1 MPPAARLDS
10 PLPLP
15 SGAILPNRFVKAAMS
30 EVLADPSTGEPTE
43 ALARVYERWGKGGAG
58 MLLTGNVIVDMAGRT
73 EPGNVVIVDER
84 HLAGLR
90 RWAEAG
96 QANGAKMW
104 MQINHAGRQTPKKLA
119 RVPVSP
125 SDVGLR
131 GTFGLYARPRALETH
146 EITDLVQRFAFAAAV
161 AKDAGFSGVQIHG
174 AHGYLVSQFL
184 SPLANRRDDEWG
196 GDAERRRRFLL
207 DIVRAMRKA
216 VGPEFPVG
224 VKLNSADF
232 QRGGF
237 TIEESM
243 DVARALEAERID
255 LLEVSGGNYER
266 PAMMSG
272 GEIAKTVRAST
283 EAREAYFLDYARQI
297 RAITKTPLLL
307 TGGLRSAAAMREVI
321 ASGAVDAIGLGRPL
335 AYEPDLPARILASTT
350 EGARAVNLT
359 TGIRKID
366 DLLQLMWF
374 QAQIH
379 RMGEGHDPDP
389 QLGKLRALRHGF
401 GNMLRSQRGR
411 ALPATP
417 VAAPNSGE
425 A

>member
-1 MPPAARLDS
+1 MDAAAALGS
-10 PLPLP
+10 ALPLP
-15 SGAILPNRFVKAAMS
+15 SGAVLPNRIVKAAMS
-30 EVLADPSTGEPTE
+30 EVLADALTGEPGD
-43 ALARVYERWGKGGAG
+43 ALARLYERWGKGGAG

-73 EPGNVVIVDER
+73 EPGNVVVVDER
-84 HLAGLR
+84 HLPGLR

-96 QANGAKMW
+96 QANGAKVW

-119 RVPVSP
+119 RVPVAP
-125 SDVGLR
+125 SAVGLQ
-131 GTFGLYARPRALETH
+131 GMFGLYGKPRALESH
-146 EITDLVQRFAFAAAV
+146 EITDLVERYAFAAAL
-161 AKDAGFSGVQIHG
+161 AKEAGFSGVQIHG

-184 SPLANRRDDEWG
+184 SPRANVRDDEWG
-196 GDAERRRRFLL
+196 GDPERRRRFLL
-207 DIVRAMRKA
+207 EIVRAMRKA
-216 VGPEFPVG
+216 VGPAFPVG

-243 DVARALEAERID
+243 DVARALEAEGID

-272 GEIAKTVRAST
+272 SEIATTDRAST
-283 EAREAYFLDYARQI
+283 VAREGYFLEYAKQI
-297 RAITKTPLLL
+297 REITKTPLLL
-307 TGGLRSAAAMREVI
+307 TGGLRSAAAMTHAVE
-321 ASGAVDAIGLGRPL
+321 SGAVDAIGLGRPL
-335 AYEPDLPARILASTT
+335 AYEPDLPARILAGIT
-350 EGARAVNLT
+350 ERARAVKLT

-379 RMGEGHDPDP
+379 RMGEGQDPDP
-389 QLGKLRALRHGF
+389 ELGKLRALAFGF
-401 GNMLRSQRGR
+401 GNMLRNHKRR
-411 ALPATP
+411 ALPATT
-417 VAAPNSGE
+417 AATES

>member
-1 MPPAARLDS
+1 MDAAASLAS

-15 SGAILPNRFVKAAMS
+15 SGAVLPNRLVKASMS
-30 EVLADPSTGEPTE
+30 EVLADPQTGEPSD
-43 ALARVYERWGKGGAG
+43 ALARVYERWGRGGAG
-58 MLLTGNVIVDMAGRT
+58 MLLTGNVIVDFAGRT
-73 EPGNVVIVDER
+73 EPGNVVIRDER
-84 HLAGLR
+84 HLPGLR

-96 QANGAKMW
+96 QADGAKMW
-104 MQINHAGRQTPKKLA
+104 MQISHAGRQTPKKLA

-131 GTFGLYARPRALETH
+131 GMYGLYGKPRALAGH
-146 EITDLVQRFAFAAAV
+146 EIEDLVARFGFAAGL
-161 AKDAGFSGVQIHG
+161 AKEAGFSGVQIHG

-196 GDAERRRRFLL
+196 GDPERRRRFLL
-207 DIVRAMRKA
+207 EIVRAIKRN

-243 DVARALEAERID
+243 DVARALEAEGVD

-272 GEIAKTVRAST
+272 GEIGGKGRAST
-283 EAREAYFLDYARQI
+283 ERREAYFLEYARRI
-297 RAITKTPLLL
+297 RDVTKMPLML
-307 TGGLRSAAAMREVI
+307 TGGLRSAAAMTDAI

-335 AYEPDLPARILASTT
+335 AYEPDLPARLLAGTS
-350 EGARAVNLT
+350 ERALAVKLT
-359 TGIRKID
+359 TGLRKLD

-379 RMGEGHDPDP
+379 RMGEGRDPDP
-389 QLGKLRALRHGF
+389 QLGKLRALAFGF
-401 GNMLRSQRGR
+401 GNMLRTRHR
-411 ALPATP
+411 ALAPAST
-417 VAAPNSGE
+417 VAEGA
-425 A
+425 

>member
-1 MPPAARLDS
+1 
-10 PLPLP
+10 
-15 SGAILPNRFVKAAMS
+15 MS
-30 EVLADPSTGEPTE
+30 EVLADPNTGEPGE

-73 EPGNVVIVDER
+73 EPGNVVITDDR

-131 GTFGLYARPRALETH
+131 GMFGLYGRPRALESH
-146 EITDLVQRFAFAAAV
+146 EITDLVERFAFAAAL

-184 SPLANRRDDEWG
+184 SPLANLRDDEWG
-196 GDAERRRRFLL
+196 GDAKRRRRFLL
-207 DIVRAMRKA
+207 DIVRSMREA
-216 VGPEFPVG
+216 VGPDFPVG

-272 GEIAKTVRAST
+272 GEIAKSGRAST
-283 EAREAYFLDYARQI
+283 DAREAYFIDYARQI
-297 RAITKTPLLL
+297 RAVTKTPLML
-307 TGGLRSAAAMREVI
+307 TGGLRSASAMRDVL
-321 ASGAVDAIGLGRPL
+321 ASGAACAIGLGRPM
-335 AYEPDLPARILASTT
+335 AYEPDLPARLLAGTT

-366 DLLQLMWF
+366 DMLQLMWF

-379 RMGEGHDPDP
+379 RMGDGHDPDP
-389 QLGKLRALRHGF
+389 QLGKLRALGHGL
-401 GNMLRSQRGR
+401 GNMLRNHRSR
-411 ALPATP
+411 ALPAAAATAP
-417 VAAPNSGE
+417 SAPNTEG